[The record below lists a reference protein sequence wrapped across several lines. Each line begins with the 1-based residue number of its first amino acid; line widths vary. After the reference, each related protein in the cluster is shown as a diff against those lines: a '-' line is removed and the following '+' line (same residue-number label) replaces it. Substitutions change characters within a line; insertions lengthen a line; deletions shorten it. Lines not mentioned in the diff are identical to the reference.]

1 MTPEPSERDVPMFP
15 YLAMSAIVLQTV
27 DMAVCSMSGMLTETV
42 LSGFLL
48 MLMCTSAALAAD
60 RKNNAYHYAVYCGS
74 AVAFSMYGVVLT
86 QHIFTMEA
94 LKPDFAVTRIAILAL
109 SYALYL
115 LWFVIDT
122 VYQLLKFKS
131 PAVRNPQDPDCEDET
146 KDPENPQNA
155 DCEDETKDSDVV
167 AI

>member
-1 MTPEPSERDVPMFP
+1 MAPEASERDVPMFP

-27 DMAVCSMSGMLTETV
+27 DMAVCSMSGMTTETV
-42 LSGFLL
+42 LSGFLM

-60 RKNNAYHYAVYCGS
+60 RKNNAYHYAVYCGA

-86 QHIFTMEA
+86 QHIVTMES
-94 LKPDFAVTRIAILAL
+94 LRPDFAVTRIVIIAL

-115 LWFVIDT
+115 LWFTVDT
-122 VYQLLKFKS
+122 VSQLLKSKS
-131 PAVRNPQDPDCEDET
+131 PAVSNPQDPDCEDET
-146 KDPENPQNA
+146 KDP
-155 DCEDETKDSDVV
+155 DVV